1 MKTAVVAAMRP
12 ELDELVSRLV
22 SRRTVKRAGF
32 EFHEGRLEGH
42 EVVLL
47 LSGIGKV
54 NAAVGTALLIE
65 DYQPD
70 AVINTGVAGG
80 FDRQLR
86 PGDIVLSTEVIH
98 HDVDATPF
106 GYRKGQVP
114 GMPESY
120 IADAH
125 LLSIAESITG
135 DDTETMVRSGLL
147 VSGDVF
153 IHEPEAAGKIVT
165 EFPGVLA
172 GEMEAAA
179 VAQTC
184 YLFGI
189 PFLIARSISDVIGSG
204 GNKVEYEQFLPLAA
218 ARSVRFVVEMIKC
231 LEEAS

>member
-22 SRRTVKRAGF
+22 DRMTVKRAGF

-80 FDRQLR
+80 FDQQLR
-86 PGDIVLSTEVIH
+86 PGDMVLSTKVIH

-106 GYRKGQVP
+106 GYRKGQVA
-114 GMPESY
+114 GMPKSY
-120 IADAH
+120 IADAQ

-135 DDTETMVRSGLL
+135 DGTETMVRSGLL

-172 GEMEAAA
+172 GELEAAA

-218 ARSVRFVVEMIKC
+218 ARSVKFVIEMIKS